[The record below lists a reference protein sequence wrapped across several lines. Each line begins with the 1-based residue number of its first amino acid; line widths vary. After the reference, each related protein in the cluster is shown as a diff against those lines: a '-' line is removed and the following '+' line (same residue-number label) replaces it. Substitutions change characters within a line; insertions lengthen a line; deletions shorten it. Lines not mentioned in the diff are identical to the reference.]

1 MKKLSITYIL
11 DDSVKIYK
19 DCVEKGLKPILF
31 GDHEDLVK
39 HDGRYVAVRGWKAFR
54 KYLQRIP
61 E

>member
-31 GDHEDLVK
+31 GDHE
-39 HDGRYVAVRGWKAFR
+39 
-54 KYLQRIP
+54 
-61 E
+61 